1 MGKEDIRG
9 MNLNKDSH
17 ISIDDIVKTK
27 EGSIV
32 SRVPPSIFKVS
43 CFFRLKIN
51 IPFANENLMAWE
63 SYGWALS
70 LPEDLKAF
78 FFLIELLL
86 NPLL

>member
-1 MGKEDIRG
+1 M
-9 MNLNKDSH
+9 
-17 ISIDDIVKTK
+17 
-27 EGSIV
+27 
-32 SRVPPSIFKVS
+32 
-43 CFFRLKIN
+43 N

-78 FFLIELLL
+78 FLLIELLL